1 MSDHQTRLVFLIG
14 LGAAVALFLLFAF
27 LKQKLNDSEPIFETK
42 AEVLSKKV
50 VTQSHRSTYGRVNGH
65 YYIVTFRTEDGSVI
79 ELRTAESSGRYEE
92 GSKGILIYQGEK
104 CERFTPDE

>member
-1 MSDHQTRLVFLIG
+1 MNDNQTRLIFLIF
-14 LGAAVALFLLFAF
+14 LGIAAALFLLFAF
-27 LKQKLNDSEPIFETK
+27 LKQKLSDMEPIYETR
-42 AEVLSKKV
+42 AEVLSKQV
-50 VTQSHRSTYGRVNGH
+50 ITQTHRSTYGRVNGH
-65 YYIVTFRTEDGSVI
+65 YYIVTFRAEDGSVI